1 MNKSDKIKQ
10 KLARML
16 VSAPKLSL
24 ALALILCAFLCAFAP
39 KLAIDASTQ
48 TLLLENDKDL
58 ELWRDITK
66 RYEIPNTLVIA
77 YTPNSDLLSQNSIS
91 TLAALSKDL
100 AQIKGVKSVFSMLDA
115 PLLLSSGLKFSD
127 LLGTIP
133 TLKDS
138 NASKEA
144 IKAEFLS
151 SPFYKNSLVSSDFK
165 TTALLLTLEP
175 NPGYNEF
182 IASITELENTLKNA
196 ENNATAKTLLKE
208 QRAAFKA
215 YRDELRI
222 AEHEQIAQIRQVIA
236 KYNQNSQTRI
246 PHQDEFSNSQN
257 GIPHQDEFSNSQ
269 TRIPYQAP
277 SSQLFL
283 GGINMIADDMIA
295 FVRSDLATYG
305 LATLLL
311 CSLCLFV
318 YYLQLRYVFLAIF
331 ICLVC
336 VGVAS
341 GLFGLLGFEITV
353 ISSNYIALQLIIT
366 LSVVIHLINSYREFF
381 RKKSSFSQKAIVYL
395 ALKERMS
402 PCFFAIFTT
411 IIGFISLVFS
421 DIRPI
426 ISLGVMM
433 SASITLSLI
442 LSFWLFG
449 SIMSLLSKKSVNTA
463 FERYFS
469 LTTLCAKIALNL
481 RARKVVFAISAL
493 GLCVGL
499 WGISKLSV
507 ENSFIGYF
515 KESTDIYKGMELID
529 NKLGG
534 TVPLDIIIS
543 FKKDKKEPRNSS
555 LDDEFADEFA
565 SSDAAQYWFNE
576 RRMSV
581 LKSVNEYLKNKEFI
595 GSVSSLADLLEV
607 GKELNEGRELDALA
621 LALIYSSLSGE
632 RRELILTP
640 FVSIENDELHFSV
653 RTLDSDPRLKRAEFL
668 RTLQNEL
675 NELVGENADVKISG
689 AMKLYTNMLDSLFGS
704 QINSLGFVLLAFFVT
719 FWLIFA
725 SLRLAIIAIC
735 INILPLICVLGAMGL
750 AGLSLDI
757 MSITIGSIS
766 LGIGVDSAIHYIYR
780 YKRELAHFKDSKKAI
795 IASHASIGYALYY
808 TSFAVFIGFGVMI
821 SSNFWPTIYFGALT
835 DLVMFFMLASSLI
848 LLPSLLLSQSA
859 YPANEK
865 NKAKTTNAV

>member
-24 ALALILCAFLCAFAP
+24 ALALILCAFLCAFVP

-66 RYEIPNTLVIA
+66 RYKIPNTLVIA
-77 YTPNSDLLSQNSIS
+77 YTPNSDLLSESSIS

-182 IASITELENTLKNA
+182 IASITALENTLKNS

-222 AEHEQIAQIRQVIA
+222 AEHEQITQIRQVIA
-236 KYNQNSQTRI
+236 KYNQNSQSRI
-246 PHQDEFSNSQN
+246 PHQAS
-257 GIPHQDEFSNSQ
+257 
-269 TRIPYQAP
+269 

-305 LATLLL
+305 LAILLL

-426 ISLGVMM
+426 ISLGLMM

-442 LSFWLFG
+442 FSFWLFG

-515 KESTDIYKGMELID
+515 KENTDIYKGMELID

-632 RRELILTP
+632 GRELILTP

-668 RTLQNEL
+668 RTLQSEL
-675 NELVGENADVKISG
+675 NELVGKDAEVKISG
-689 AMKLYTNMLDSLFGS
+689 AMKLYTNMLDSLFSS
-704 QINSLGFVLLAFFVT
+704 QINSLGFVLLAFFAT

-848 LLPSLLLSQSA
+848 LLPSLLLSQSV
-859 YPANEK
+859 YPANEQ

>member
-24 ALALILCAFLCAFAP
+24 ALALILCAFLCAFVP

-77 YTPNSDLLSQNSIS
+77 YTPNSDLLSESSIS

-175 NPGYNEF
+175 NSRYNEF
-182 IASITELENTLKNA
+182 IASITALENTLKTA

-246 PHQDEFSNSQN
+246 PYQDEFSNSQSR
-257 GIPHQDEFSNSQ
+257 IPHQAS
-269 TRIPYQAP
+269 

-381 RKKSSFSQKAIVYL
+381 RKKSCFSQKAIVYL

-442 LSFWLFG
+442 FSFWLFG

-675 NELVGENADVKISG
+675 NELVGENAQVKISG
-689 AMKLYTNMLDSLFGS
+689 AMKLYTNMLDSLFSS
-704 QINSLGFVLLAFFVT
+704 QINSLGFVLLAFFAT

-859 YPANEK
+859 YPANEQ

>member
-24 ALALILCAFLCAFAP
+24 ALALILCAFLCAFVP

-77 YTPNSDLLSQNSIS
+77 YTPNSDLLSESSIS

-175 NPGYNEF
+175 NSRYNEF
-182 IASITELENTLKNA
+182 IASITALENTLKNA

-208 QRAAFKA
+208 QKAAFKA
-215 YRDELRI
+215 YRDELRV

-236 KYNQNSQTRI
+236 KYNQNSQSRI
-246 PHQDEFSNSQN
+246 PHQAS
-257 GIPHQDEFSNSQ
+257 
-269 TRIPYQAP
+269 

-442 LSFWLFG
+442 FSFWLFG

-515 KESTDIYKGMELID
+515 KENTDIYKGMELID

-675 NELVGENADVKISG
+675 NELVGENAQVKISG
-689 AMKLYTNMLDSLFGS
+689 AMKLYTNMLDSLFSS
-704 QINSLGFVLLAFFVT
+704 QINSLGFVLLAFFAT

>member
-24 ALALILCAFLCAFAP
+24 ALALILCAFLCAFVP

-66 RYEIPNTLVIA
+66 RYKIPNTLVIA
-77 YTPNSDLLSQNSIS
+77 YTPNSDLLSESSIS

-175 NPGYNEF
+175 NSRYNEF
-182 IASITELENTLKNA
+182 IASITALENTLKNA
-196 ENNATAKTLLKE
+196 QNNATAKTLLKE

-215 YRDELRI
+215 YRDELRV
-222 AEHEQIAQIRQVIA
+222 AEHEQITQIRQVIA
-236 KYNQNSQTRI
+236 KYNQNSQSRI
-246 PHQDEFSNSQN
+246 PHQAS
-257 GIPHQDEFSNSQ
+257 
-269 TRIPYQAP
+269 

-426 ISLGVMM
+426 ISLGLMM

-442 LSFWLFG
+442 FSFWLFG

-515 KESTDIYKGMELID
+515 KENTDIYKGMELID

-675 NELVGENADVKISG
+675 NELVGENAQVKISG
-689 AMKLYTNMLDSLFGS
+689 AMKLYTNMLDSLFSS
-704 QINSLGFVLLAFFVT
+704 QINSLGFVLLAFFAT

>member
-24 ALALILCAFLCAFAP
+24 ALALILCAFLCAFVP

-77 YTPNSDLLSQNSIS
+77 YTPNSDLLSESSIS

-165 TTALLLTLEP
+165 TTALLLTLDP
-175 NPGYNEF
+175 NPGYYEF
-182 IASITELENTLKNA
+182 IASITALENTLKTA

-208 QRAAFKA
+208 QKAAFKA
-215 YRDELRI
+215 YRDELRV

-236 KYNQNSQTRI
+236 KYNQNSQSRI
-246 PHQDEFSNSQN
+246 PHQAS
-257 GIPHQDEFSNSQ
+257 
-269 TRIPYQAP
+269 

-442 LSFWLFG
+442 FSFWLFG

-515 KESTDIYKGMELID
+515 KENTDIYKGMELID

-675 NELVGENADVKISG
+675 NELVGKDAQVKISG

-704 QINSLGFVLLAFFVT
+704 QINSLGFVLLAFFAT

-859 YPANEK
+859 YPANEQ

>member
-10 KLARML
+10 KLARIL

-66 RYEIPNTLVIA
+66 RYKIPNTLVIA
-77 YTPNSDLLSQNSIS
+77 YTPNSDLLSESSIS

-144 IKAEFLS
+144 IKAEFLN

-175 NPGYNEF
+175 NSRYNEF
-182 IASITELENTLKNA
+182 IASITALENTLKNT

-215 YRDELRI
+215 YRDELRV
-222 AEHEQIAQIRQVIA
+222 AEHEQITQIRQVIA

-246 PHQDEFSNSQN
+246 PYQDEFSNSQN
-257 GIPHQDEFSNSQ
+257 GIPYQDKAS
-269 TRIPYQAP
+269 

-515 KESTDIYKGMELID
+515 KENTDIYKGMELID

-675 NELVGENADVKISG
+675 NELVGKDAQVKISG
-689 AMKLYTNMLDSLFGS
+689 AMKLYTNMLSSLFSS
-704 QINSLGFVLLAFFVT
+704 QINSLGFVLLAFFTT

-848 LLPSLLLSQSA
+848 LLPSLLLSQST
-859 YPANEK
+859 YPANEQ

>member
-24 ALALILCAFLCAFAP
+24 ALALILCAFLCAFVP

-66 RYEIPNTLVIA
+66 RYKIPNTLVIA
-77 YTPNSDLLSQNSIS
+77 YTPNSDLLSESSIS

-182 IASITELENTLKNA
+182 IASITALENTLKNA
-196 ENNATAKTLLKE
+196 QNNATAKTLLKE

-236 KYNQNSQTRI
+236 KYNQNSQSRI
-246 PHQDEFSNSQN
+246 PHQAS
-257 GIPHQDEFSNSQ
+257 
-269 TRIPYQAP
+269 

-515 KESTDIYKGMELID
+515 KENTDIYKGMELID

-632 RRELILTP
+632 GRELILTP

-675 NELVGENADVKISG
+675 NELVGENAQVKISG

-704 QINSLGFVLLAFFVT
+704 QINSLGFVLLAFFAT

-859 YPANEK
+859 YPANEQ

>member
-66 RYEIPNTLVIA
+66 RYKIPNRLVIA
-77 YTPNSDLLSQNSIS
+77 YTPNSDLLSESSIS

-144 IKAEFLS
+144 IKAEFLN

-175 NPGYNEF
+175 NSRYNEF
-182 IASITELENTLKNA
+182 IASITALENTLKNA

-208 QRAAFKA
+208 QRAVFKA

-246 PHQDEFSNSQN
+246 PYQDEFSNSQSR
-257 GIPHQDEFSNSQ
+257 IPHQAS
-269 TRIPYQAP
+269 

-366 LSVVIHLINSYREFF
+366 LSVVIHLINSYREFL
-381 RKKSSFSQKAIVYL
+381 RKKGSFSQKAIVYL

-442 LSFWLFG
+442 FSFWLFG

-481 RARKVVFAISAL
+481 RVRKVVFAISAL

-515 KESTDIYKGMELID
+515 KENTDIYKGMELID

-675 NELVGENADVKISG
+675 NELVGKDADVKISG

-704 QINSLGFVLLAFFVT
+704 QINSLGFVLLAFFAT

-859 YPANEK
+859 YPANEQ

>member
-66 RYEIPNTLVIA
+66 RYKIPNTLVIA
-77 YTPNSDLLSQNSIS
+77 YTPNSDLLSQSSIS

-144 IKAEFLS
+144 IKAEFLN

-175 NPGYNEF
+175 NSRYNEF
-182 IASITELENTLKNA
+182 IASITALENTLKTA

-222 AEHEQIAQIRQVIA
+222 AEHDQITQIRQVIA

-246 PHQDEFSNSQN
+246 PYQDEFL
-257 GIPHQDEFSNSQ
+257 NSQ
-269 TRIPYQAP
+269 TRIPYQAS

-442 LSFWLFG
+442 FSFWLFG

-499 WGISKLSV
+499 WGMSKLSV

-515 KESTDIYKGMELID
+515 KENTDIYKGMELID

-675 NELVGENADVKISG
+675 NELVGENAQVKISG
-689 AMKLYTNMLDSLFGS
+689 AMKLYTNMLDSLFSS

-859 YPANEK
+859 YPANEQ

>member
-66 RYEIPNTLVIA
+66 RYKIPNTLVIA
-77 YTPNSDLLSQNSIS
+77 YTPNSDLLSESSIS

-175 NPGYNEF
+175 NSGYYEF
-182 IASITELENTLKNA
+182 IASITALENTLKNA
-196 ENNATAKTLLKE
+196 QNNATAKTLLKE

-222 AEHEQIAQIRQVIA
+222 AEHEQITQIRQVIA
-236 KYNQNSQTRI
+236 KYNQNSQSRI
-246 PHQDEFSNSQN
+246 PHQAS
-257 GIPHQDEFSNSQ
+257 
-269 TRIPYQAP
+269 

-442 LSFWLFG
+442 FSFWLFG

-515 KESTDIYKGMELID
+515 KENTDIYKGMELID

-632 RRELILTP
+632 GRELILTP

-675 NELVGENADVKISG
+675 NELVGKDAEVKISG
-689 AMKLYTNMLDSLFGS
+689 AMKLYTNMLDSLFSS
-704 QINSLGFVLLAFFVT
+704 QINSLGFVLLAFFAT

>member
-24 ALALILCAFLCAFAP
+24 ALALILCAFLCAFVP

-66 RYEIPNTLVIA
+66 RYKIPNTLVIA
-77 YTPNSDLLSQNSIS
+77 YTPNSDLLSESSIS

-182 IASITELENTLKNA
+182 ITSITALENTLKNS

-222 AEHEQIAQIRQVIA
+222 AEHEQITQIRQVIA
-236 KYNQNSQTRI
+236 KYNQNSQSRI
-246 PHQDEFSNSQN
+246 PHQAS
-257 GIPHQDEFSNSQ
+257 
-269 TRIPYQAP
+269 

-442 LSFWLFG
+442 FSFWLFG

-515 KESTDIYKGMELID
+515 KENTDIYKGMELID

-675 NELVGENADVKISG
+675 NELVGENAQVKISG
-689 AMKLYTNMLDSLFGS
+689 AMKLYTNMLGSLFSS
-704 QINSLGFVLLAFFVT
+704 QINSLGFVLLAFFAT

>member
-66 RYEIPNTLVIA
+66 RYKIPNTLVIA
-77 YTPNSDLLSQNSIS
+77 YTPNSDLLSESSIS

-182 IASITELENTLKNA
+182 IASITALENKLKNA

-215 YRDELRI
+215 YRDELRV
-222 AEHEQIAQIRQVIA
+222 AEHEQITQIRQVIA
-236 KYNQNSQTRI
+236 KYNQNSQSRI
-246 PHQDEFSNSQN
+246 PHQDEFSSSQ
-257 GIPHQDEFSNSQ
+257 S
-269 TRIPYQAP
+269 RIPYQDEFP

-442 LSFWLFG
+442 FSFWLFG

-515 KESTDIYKGMELID
+515 KENTDIYKGMELID

-675 NELVGENADVKISG
+675 NELVGENAQVKISG
-689 AMKLYTNMLDSLFGS
+689 AMKLYTNMLDSLFSS
-704 QINSLGFVLLAFFVT
+704 QINSLGFVLLAFFAT

-859 YPANEK
+859 YPANEQ
-865 NKAKTTNAV
+865 NKAKTINAV

>member
-24 ALALILCAFLCAFAP
+24 ALALILCAFLCAFVP
-39 KLAIDASTQ
+39 KLAIDASSQ

-66 RYEIPNTLVIA
+66 RYKIPNTLVIA
-77 YTPNSDLLSQNSIS
+77 YTPNSDLLSESSIS

-182 IASITELENTLKNA
+182 IASITALENTLKNA
-196 ENNATAKTLLKE
+196 QNNATAKTLLKE

-222 AEHEQIAQIRQVIA
+222 AEHEQITQIRQVIA
-236 KYNQNSQTRI
+236 KYNQNSQSRI
-246 PHQDEFSNSQN
+246 PHQAS
-257 GIPHQDEFSNSQ
+257 
-269 TRIPYQAP
+269 

-426 ISLGVMM
+426 ISLGLMM

-442 LSFWLFG
+442 FSFWLFG

-515 KESTDIYKGMELID
+515 KENTDIYKGMELID

-668 RTLQNEL
+668 RTLQSEL
-675 NELVGENADVKISG
+675 NELVGENAQVKISG
-689 AMKLYTNMLDSLFGS
+689 AMKLYTNMLGSLFGS
-704 QINSLGFVLLAFFVT
+704 QINSLGFVLLAFFAT

-859 YPANEK
+859 YPANEQ

>member
-10 KLARML
+10 KLAKML

-24 ALALILCAFLCAFAP
+24 ALALILCAFLSAFVP

-66 RYEIPNTLVIA
+66 RYKIPNTLVIA
-77 YTPNSDLLSQNSIS
+77 YTPNSDLLSQSSIS

-175 NPGYNEF
+175 NSKYNEF
-182 IASITELENTLKNA
+182 IASITELENTLKNDQ
-196 ENNATAKTLLKE
+196 NNATAKTLLKE

-222 AEHEQIAQIRQVIA
+222 AEHEQITQIRQVIA
-236 KYNQNSQTRI
+236 KYNQNSQSRI
-246 PHQDEFSNSQN
+246 PDQNSN
-257 GIPHQDEFSNSQ
+257 
-269 TRIPYQAP
+269 
-277 SSQLFL
+277 SQLFL

-295 FVRSDLATYG
+295 FVRSDLVTYG

-381 RKKSSFSQKAIVYL
+381 RKKSSFSQKSIVYL

-411 IIGFISLVFS
+411 IIGFVSLVFS

-426 ISLGVMM
+426 ISLGLMM
-433 SASITLSLI
+433 SASIALSLI
-442 LSFWLFG
+442 FSFWLFG

-469 LTTLCAKIALNL
+469 LTTLCAKMALNL
-481 RARKVVFAISAL
+481 RVRKVVFALSAL

-515 KESTDIYKGMELID
+515 KKNTDIYKGMELID

-581 LKSVNEYLKNKEFI
+581 LKRVNEYLKNKEFI

-621 LALIYSSLSGE
+621 LALIYSSLNGE

-668 RTLQNEL
+668 RALESEL
-675 NELVGENADVKISG
+675 NELVGENAQVKISG
-689 AMKLYTNMLDSLFGS
+689 AMKLYTNMLDSLFSS
-704 QINSLGFVLLAFFVT
+704 QINSLGFVLLAFFAT

-808 TSFAVFIGFGVMI
+808 TSFAVFIGFGVII

-859 YPANEK
+859 ALTNEQ

>member
-24 ALALILCAFLCAFAP
+24 ALALILCAFLSAFVP
-39 KLAIDASTQ
+39 KLAIDASTK

-66 RYEIPNTLVIA
+66 RYKIPNTLVIA
-77 YTPNSDLLSQNSIS
+77 YTPNSDLLSESSIS

-165 TTALLLTLEP
+165 TTALLLTLES

-182 IASITELENTLKNA
+182 IASITALENTLKNA

-215 YRDELRI
+215 YRDELRV
-222 AEHEQIAQIRQVIA
+222 AEHEQITQIRQVIA
-236 KYNQNSQTRI
+236 KYNQNSQSRI
-246 PHQDEFSNSQN
+246 PHQAS
-257 GIPHQDEFSNSQ
+257 
-269 TRIPYQAP
+269 

-426 ISLGVMM
+426 ISLGLMM

-442 LSFWLFG
+442 FSFWLFG

-515 KESTDIYKGMELID
+515 KENTDIYKGMELID

-632 RRELILTP
+632 GRELILTP

-675 NELVGENADVKISG
+675 NELVGENAQVKISG

-704 QINSLGFVLLAFFVT
+704 QINSLGFVLLAFFAT

-859 YPANEK
+859 YPANEQ

>member
-24 ALALILCAFLCAFAP
+24 ALALILCAFLCAFVP

-77 YTPNSDLLSQNSIS
+77 YTPNSDLLSESSIS

-144 IKAEFLS
+144 IKAEFLN

-175 NPGYNEF
+175 NSGYYEF
-182 IASITELENTLKNA
+182 IASITALENTLKTT

-215 YRDELRI
+215 YRDELRV
-222 AEHEQIAQIRQVIA
+222 AEHEQITQIRQVIA
-236 KYNQNSQTRI
+236 KYNQ
-246 PHQDEFSNSQN
+246 NSQN

-269 TRIPYQAP
+269 TRIPYQDEFP

-442 LSFWLFG
+442 FSFWLFG

-515 KESTDIYKGMELID
+515 KENTDIYKGMELID

-543 FKKDKKEPRNSS
+543 FKKDKKAPRNSS

-565 SSDAAQYWFNE
+565 SSDAAKYWFNE

-668 RTLQNEL
+668 RTLQSEL
-675 NELVGENADVKISG
+675 NELVGENAQVKISG

-704 QINSLGFVLLAFFVT
+704 QINSLGFVLLAFFAT

-865 NKAKTTNAV
+865 NKAKTINAV

>member
-24 ALALILCAFLCAFAP
+24 ALALILCAFLCAFVP

-58 ELWRDITK
+58 ELWRDITQ
-66 RYEIPNTLVIA
+66 RYKIPNTLVIA
-77 YTPNSDLLSQNSIS
+77 YTPNSDLLSESSIS

-182 IASITELENTLKNA
+182 ITSITALENTLKNS

-222 AEHEQIAQIRQVIA
+222 AEHEQITQIRQVIA
-236 KYNQNSQTRI
+236 KYNQNSQSRI
-246 PHQDEFSNSQN
+246 PHQAS
-257 GIPHQDEFSNSQ
+257 
-269 TRIPYQAP
+269 

-426 ISLGVMM
+426 ISLGLMM

-442 LSFWLFG
+442 FSFWLFG
-449 SIMSLLSKKSVNTA
+449 SIMSLLSKKSINTA

-507 ENSFIGYF
+507 ENRFIGYF
-515 KESTDIYKGMELID
+515 KENTDIYKGMELID

-632 RRELILTP
+632 GRELILTP

-675 NELVGENADVKISG
+675 NELVGKDAEVKISG
-689 AMKLYTNMLDSLFGS
+689 AMKLYTNMLDSLFSS
-704 QINSLGFVLLAFFVT
+704 QINSLGFVLLAFFAT

>member
-24 ALALILCAFLCAFAP
+24 ALALILCAFLCAFVP

-66 RYEIPNTLVIA
+66 RYKIPNTLVIA
-77 YTPNSDLLSQNSIS
+77 YTPNSDLLSESSIS

-182 IASITELENTLKNA
+182 IASITALENTLKNA

-236 KYNQNSQTRI
+236 KYNQNSQSRI
-246 PHQDEFSNSQN
+246 PHQAS
-257 GIPHQDEFSNSQ
+257 
-269 TRIPYQAP
+269 

-426 ISLGVMM
+426 ISLGLMM

-442 LSFWLFG
+442 FSFWLFG

-515 KESTDIYKGMELID
+515 KENTDIYKGMELID

-675 NELVGENADVKISG
+675 NELVGKDAQVKISG
-689 AMKLYTNMLDSLFGS
+689 AMKLYANMLDSLFSS
-704 QINSLGFVLLAFFVT
+704 QINSLGFVLLAFFAT

>member
-24 ALALILCAFLCAFAP
+24 ALALILCAFLCAFVP

-66 RYEIPNTLVIA
+66 RYKIPNTLVIA
-77 YTPNSDLLSQNSIS
+77 YTPNSDLLSENCIN

-115 PLLLSSGLKFSD
+115 PLLLSSELKFSD

-182 IASITELENTLKNA
+182 IASITALENTLKNA

-246 PHQDEFSNSQN
+246 PHQDEFSNSQTR
-257 GIPHQDEFSNSQ
+257 IPHQDEFPSSQ
-269 TRIPYQAP
+269 SRIPHQAP

-442 LSFWLFG
+442 FSFWLFG

-481 RARKVVFAISAL
+481 RARKVVFAISVL

-515 KESTDIYKGMELID
+515 KENTDIYKGMELID

-675 NELVGENADVKISG
+675 NELVGENAQVKISG
-689 AMKLYTNMLDSLFGS
+689 PMKLYTNMLGSLFGS

-780 YKRELAHFKDSKKAI
+780 YKREIAHFKDSKKAI

-808 TSFAVFIGFGVMI
+808 TSFAIFIGFGVMI
-821 SSNFWPTIYFGALT
+821 SSNFWRTIYFGALT

-859 YPANEK
+859 YPANEQ

>member
-77 YTPNSDLLSQNSIS
+77 YTPNSDLLSQSSIS

-175 NPGYNEF
+175 NSRYNEF
-182 IASITELENTLKNA
+182 IASITALENTLKNA

-208 QRAAFKA
+208 QKAAFKA

-246 PHQDEFSNSQN
+246 P
-257 GIPHQDEFSNSQ
+257 
-269 TRIPYQAP
+269 YQAS

-515 KESTDIYKGMELID
+515 KENTDIYKGMELID

-859 YPANEK
+859 YPANEQ
-865 NKAKTTNAV
+865 NKAKTINAV

>member
-24 ALALILCAFLCAFAP
+24 ALALILCAFLCAFVP

-66 RYEIPNTLVIA
+66 RYKIPNTLVIA
-77 YTPNSDLLSQNSIS
+77 YTPNSDLLSQSSIS

-182 IASITELENTLKNA
+182 IASITALENTLKNA

-215 YRDELRI
+215 YRDELRA

-257 GIPHQDEFSNSQ
+257 GIPYQYEF
-269 TRIPYQAP
+269 P

-442 LSFWLFG
+442 FSFWLFG

-469 LTTLCAKIALNL
+469 LTSLCAKIALNL

-515 KESTDIYKGMELID
+515 KENTDIYKGMELID

-632 RRELILTP
+632 GRELILTP

-675 NELVGENADVKISG
+675 NELVGKDAEVKISG
-689 AMKLYTNMLDSLFGS
+689 AMKLYTNMLDSLFSS
-704 QINSLGFVLLAFFVT
+704 QINSLGFVLLAFFAT

-859 YPANEK
+859 YPANEQ

>member
-24 ALALILCAFLCAFAP
+24 ALALILCAFLSAFVP

-66 RYEIPNTLVIA
+66 RYKIPNTLVIA
-77 YTPNSDLLSQNSIS
+77 YTPNSDLLSESSIS

-182 IASITELENTLKNA
+182 ITSITALENTLKNA

-215 YRDELRI
+215 YRDELRV
-222 AEHEQIAQIRQVIA
+222 AEHEQITQIRQVIA
-236 KYNQNSQTRI
+236 KYNQNSQSRI
-246 PHQDEFSNSQN
+246 PHQAS
-257 GIPHQDEFSNSQ
+257 
-269 TRIPYQAP
+269 

-305 LATLLL
+305 LAILLL

-341 GLFGLLGFEITV
+341 GLFGLLGFAITV

-395 ALKERMS
+395 ALKECMS

-442 LSFWLFG
+442 FSFWLFG

-515 KESTDIYKGMELID
+515 KENTDIYKGMELID

-632 RRELILTP
+632 GRELILTP

-675 NELVGENADVKISG
+675 NELVGENAQVKISG
-689 AMKLYTNMLDSLFGS
+689 AMKLYTNMLSSLFSS
-704 QINSLGFVLLAFFVT
+704 QINSLGFVLLAFFAT

>member
-24 ALALILCAFLCAFAP
+24 ALALILCAFLSAFVP

-66 RYEIPNTLVIA
+66 RYKIPNTLVIA
-77 YTPNSDLLSQNSIS
+77 YTPNSDLLSESSIS
-91 TLAALSKDL
+91 TLVALSKDL

-182 IASITELENTLKNA
+182 IASITALENTLKNA
-196 ENNATAKTLLKE
+196 QNNATAKTLLKE

-222 AEHEQIAQIRQVIA
+222 AEHEQITQIRQVIA
-236 KYNQNSQTRI
+236 KYNQNSQSRI

-257 GIPHQDEFSNSQ
+257 GIPYQDKAS
-269 TRIPYQAP
+269 

-295 FVRSDLATYG
+295 FVRSDLVTYG

-442 LSFWLFG
+442 FSFWLFG

-515 KESTDIYKGMELID
+515 KENTDIYKGMELID

-675 NELVGENADVKISG
+675 NELVGKDAEVKISG
-689 AMKLYTNMLDSLFGS
+689 AMKLYTNMLDSLFSS

>member
-24 ALALILCAFLCAFAP
+24 ALALILCAFLCAFVP

-66 RYEIPNTLVIA
+66 RYKIPNTLVIA
-77 YTPNSDLLSQNSIS
+77 YTPNSDLLSESSIS

-175 NPGYNEF
+175 NPRYNEF
-182 IASITELENTLKNA
+182 IASITALENTLKTA

-236 KYNQNSQTRI
+236 KYNQNSQSRI
-246 PHQDEFSNSQN
+246 PHQAS
-257 GIPHQDEFSNSQ
+257 
-269 TRIPYQAP
+269 

-426 ISLGVMM
+426 ISLGLMM

-442 LSFWLFG
+442 FSFWLFG

-515 KESTDIYKGMELID
+515 KENTDIYKGMELID

-632 RRELILTP
+632 GRELILTP

-675 NELVGENADVKISG
+675 NELVGKDAEVKISG
-689 AMKLYTNMLDSLFGS
+689 AMKLYTNMLDSLFSS
-704 QINSLGFVLLAFFVT
+704 QINSLGFVLLAFFAT

>member
-24 ALALILCAFLCAFAP
+24 ALALILCAFLCAFVP

-77 YTPNSDLLSQNSIS
+77 YTPNSDLLSQSSIS

-144 IKAEFLS
+144 IKAEFLN

-175 NPGYNEF
+175 NSRYNEF
-182 IASITELENTLKNA
+182 IASITALENTLKTA

-246 PHQDEFSNSQN
+246 PHQDEFPNSQN
-257 GIPHQDEFSNSQ
+257 GIPYQDEF
-269 TRIPYQAP
+269 P

-336 VGVAS
+336 VGTAS

-442 LSFWLFG
+442 FSFWLFG

-632 RRELILTP
+632 GRELILTP

-668 RTLQNEL
+668 RTLQIEL
-675 NELVGENADVKISG
+675 NELVKGDAQVKISG
-689 AMKLYTNMLDSLFGS
+689 AMKLYTNMLGSLFSS
-704 QINSLGFVLLAFFVT
+704 QINSLGFVLLAFFAT

-865 NKAKTTNAV
+865 NKAKTINAV

>member
-16 VSAPKLSL
+16 VSAPKSSL
-24 ALALILCAFLCAFAP
+24 ALALILCAFLCAFVP

-58 ELWRDITK
+58 ELWRDITQ
-66 RYEIPNTLVIA
+66 RYKIPNTLVIA
-77 YTPNSDLLSQNSIS
+77 YTPNSDLLSESSIS
-91 TLAALSKDL
+91 TLVALSKDL

-182 IASITELENTLKNA
+182 IASITALENTLKNA
-196 ENNATAKTLLKE
+196 QNNATAKTLLKE

-222 AEHEQIAQIRQVIA
+222 AEHEQITQIRQVIA
-236 KYNQNSQTRI
+236 KYNQNSQSRI
-246 PHQDEFSNSQN
+246 PHQAS
-257 GIPHQDEFSNSQ
+257 
-269 TRIPYQAP
+269 

-295 FVRSDLATYG
+295 FVRSDLVTYG

-336 VGVAS
+336 VGAAS

-426 ISLGVMM
+426 ISLGLMM

-442 LSFWLFG
+442 FSFWLFG

-515 KESTDIYKGMELID
+515 KENTDIYKGMELID

-675 NELVGENADVKISG
+675 NELVGKDAEVKISG
-689 AMKLYTNMLDSLFGS
+689 AMKLYTNMLDSLFSS
-704 QINSLGFVLLAFFVT
+704 QINSLGFVLLAFFAT

-859 YPANEK
+859 ALTNEK

>member
-77 YTPNSDLLSQNSIS
+77 YTPNSDLLSESSIS

-115 PLLLSSGLKFSD
+115 PLLLSSELKFSD

-144 IKAEFLS
+144 IKAEFLN

-175 NPGYNEF
+175 NSRYDEF
-182 IASITELENTLKNA
+182 IASITALENTLKNA
-196 ENNATAKTLLKE
+196 ENNATAKTMLKE

-215 YRDELRI
+215 YRDELRV
-222 AEHEQIAQIRQVIA
+222 AEHEQITQIRQVIA

-246 PHQDEFSNSQN
+246 P
-257 GIPHQDEFSNSQ
+257 
-269 TRIPYQAP
+269 YQAS

-381 RKKSSFSQKAIVYL
+381 RKKSSFSQKVIVYL

-515 KESTDIYKGMELID
+515 KENTDIYKGMELID

-543 FKKDKKEPRNSS
+543 FKKDEKEPRNSS

-668 RTLQNEL
+668 RTLQSEL
-675 NELVGENADVKISG
+675 NELVGENAQVKISG
-689 AMKLYTNMLDSLFGS
+689 AMKLYTNMLGSLFSS

-865 NKAKTTNAV
+865 NKAKTINAV

>member
-24 ALALILCAFLCAFAP
+24 ALALILCAFLSAFVP

-66 RYEIPNTLVIA
+66 RYKIPNTLVIA
-77 YTPNSDLLSQNSIS
+77 YTPNSDLLSESSIS

-182 IASITELENTLKNA
+182 IASITALENTLKNA
-196 ENNATAKTLLKE
+196 QNNATAKTLLKE

-222 AEHEQIAQIRQVIA
+222 AEHEQITQIRQVIA
-236 KYNQNSQTRI
+236 KYNQNSQSRI
-246 PHQDEFSNSQN
+246 PHQAS
-257 GIPHQDEFSNSQ
+257 
-269 TRIPYQAP
+269 

-295 FVRSDLATYG
+295 FVRSDLVTYG

-442 LSFWLFG
+442 FSFWLFG

-515 KESTDIYKGMELID
+515 KKNTDIYKGMELID

-632 RRELILTP
+632 GRELILTP

-675 NELVGENADVKISG
+675 NELVGENAQVKISG

-704 QINSLGFVLLAFFVT
+704 QINSLGFVLLAFFAT

-859 YPANEK
+859 YPANEQ

>member
-10 KLARML
+10 KLARIL

-24 ALALILCAFLCAFAP
+24 ALALILCAFLCAFVP

-66 RYEIPNTLVIA
+66 RYKIPNTLVIA
-77 YTPNSDLLSQNSIS
+77 YTPNSDLLSKSSIS

-182 IASITELENTLKNA
+182 ISSITALENTLKTA
-196 ENNATAKTLLKE
+196 ENNATVKTLLKE

-215 YRDELRI
+215 YRDELRV
-222 AEHEQIAQIRQVIA
+222 AEHEQITQIRQVIA
-236 KYNQNSQTRI
+236 KYNQNSQSRI

-257 GIPHQDEFSNSQ
+257 GIPYQDEF
-269 TRIPYQAP
+269 P

-295 FVRSDLATYG
+295 FVKSDLATYG

-336 VGVAS
+336 VGAAS

-366 LSVVIHLINSYREFF
+366 LSVVIHLINSYREFL

-442 LSFWLFG
+442 FSFWLFG

-515 KESTDIYKGMELID
+515 KENTDIYKGMELID

-668 RTLQNEL
+668 STLQNEL
-675 NELVGENADVKISG
+675 NELVGENAQVKISG
-689 AMKLYTNMLDSLFGS
+689 AMKLYTNMLDSLFSS
-704 QINSLGFVLLAFFVT
+704 QINSLGFVLLAFFAT

-859 YPANEK
+859 ALANEQ
-865 NKAKTTNAV
+865 NKAKTINAV

>member
-24 ALALILCAFLCAFAP
+24 ALALILCAFLCAFVP

-66 RYEIPNTLVIA
+66 RYKIPNTLVIA
-77 YTPNSDLLSQNSIS
+77 YTPNSDLLSESSIS

-182 IASITELENTLKNA
+182 ITSITALENTLKNA
-196 ENNATAKTLLKE
+196 QNNATAKTLLKE

-215 YRDELRI
+215 YRDELRV

-236 KYNQNSQTRI
+236 KYNQNSQSRI
-246 PHQDEFSNSQN
+246 PHQAS
-257 GIPHQDEFSNSQ
+257 
-269 TRIPYQAP
+269 

-442 LSFWLFG
+442 FSFWLFG

-515 KESTDIYKGMELID
+515 KENTDIYKGMELID

-632 RRELILTP
+632 GRELILTP

-675 NELVGENADVKISG
+675 NELVGENAQVKISG

-704 QINSLGFVLLAFFVT
+704 QINSLGFVLLAFFAT

>member
-24 ALALILCAFLCAFAP
+24 ALALILCAFLCAFVP

-66 RYEIPNTLVIA
+66 RYKIPNTLVIA
-77 YTPNSDLLSQNSIS
+77 YTPNSDLLSESSIS

-182 IASITELENTLKNA
+182 ITSITALENTLKNS

-222 AEHEQIAQIRQVIA
+222 AEHEQITQIRQVIA
-236 KYNQNSQTRI
+236 KYNQNSQSRI
-246 PHQDEFSNSQN
+246 PHQAS
-257 GIPHQDEFSNSQ
+257 
-269 TRIPYQAP
+269 

-426 ISLGVMM
+426 ISLGLMM

-442 LSFWLFG
+442 FSFWLFG

-515 KESTDIYKGMELID
+515 KENTDIYKGMELID

-675 NELVGENADVKISG
+675 NELVGENAQVKISG
-689 AMKLYTNMLDSLFGS
+689 AMKLYTNMLDSLFSS
-704 QINSLGFVLLAFFVT
+704 QINSLGFVLLAFFAT

>member
-24 ALALILCAFLCAFAP
+24 ALALILCAFLCAFVP

-77 YTPNSDLLSQNSIS
+77 YTPNSDLLSQSSIS

-115 PLLLSSGLKFSD
+115 PLLLSSELKFSD

-175 NPGYNEF
+175 NSRYNEF
-182 IASITELENTLKNA
+182 IASITALENTLKTA

-236 KYNQNSQTRI
+236 KYNQNSQSRI

-257 GIPHQDEFSNSQ
+257 GIPYQDEF
-269 TRIPYQAP
+269 P

-336 VGVAS
+336 VGTAS

-469 LTTLCAKIALNL
+469 LTSLCAKIALNL

-515 KESTDIYKGMELID
+515 KENTDIYKGMELID

-675 NELVGENADVKISG
+675 NELVGENAQVKISG
-689 AMKLYTNMLDSLFGS
+689 AMKLYTNMLDSLFSS

-848 LLPSLLLSQSA
+848 LLPSLLLSQST
-859 YPANEK
+859 YPANEQ

>member
-77 YTPNSDLLSQNSIS
+77 YTPNSDLLSQSSIS

-144 IKAEFLS
+144 IKAEFLN

-175 NPGYNEF
+175 NSRYNEF
-182 IASITELENTLKNA
+182 IASITALENTLKTA

-246 PHQDEFSNSQN
+246 P
-257 GIPHQDEFSNSQ
+257 
-269 TRIPYQAP
+269 YQAS

-336 VGVAS
+336 VGAAS

-442 LSFWLFG
+442 FSFWLFG

-515 KESTDIYKGMELID
+515 KENTDIYKGMELID

-675 NELVGENADVKISG
+675 NELVGENAQVKISG
-689 AMKLYTNMLDSLFGS
+689 AMKLYTNMLDSLFSS

-859 YPANEK
+859 YPANEQ

>member
-66 RYEIPNTLVIA
+66 RYKIPNTLVIA
-77 YTPNSDLLSQNSIS
+77 YTPNSDLLSESSIS

-127 LLGTIP
+127 LLGIIP

-215 YRDELRI
+215 YRDELRV
-222 AEHEQIAQIRQVIA
+222 AEHEQITQIRQVIA
-236 KYNQNSQTRI
+236 KYNQNSQTR
-246 PHQDEFSNSQN
+246 
-257 GIPHQDEFSNSQ
+257 IPHQDEFSNSQ

-442 LSFWLFG
+442 FSFWLFG

-515 KESTDIYKGMELID
+515 KENTDIYKGMELID

-632 RRELILTP
+632 GRELILTP

-668 RTLQNEL
+668 RTLQSEL
-675 NELVGENADVKISG
+675 NELVGKDAEVKISG
-689 AMKLYTNMLDSLFGS
+689 AMKLYTNMLSSLFSS
-704 QINSLGFVLLAFFVT
+704 QINSLGFVLLAFFAT

-865 NKAKTTNAV
+865 NKAKTINAV

>member
-24 ALALILCAFLCAFAP
+24 ALALILCAFLCAFVP

-66 RYEIPNTLVIA
+66 RYKIPNTLVIA
-77 YTPNSDLLSQNSIS
+77 YTPNSDLLSESSIS

-182 IASITELENTLKNA
+182 IASITALENTLKNS

-222 AEHEQIAQIRQVIA
+222 AEHEQITQIRQVIA
-236 KYNQNSQTRI
+236 KYNQNSQSRI
-246 PHQDEFSNSQN
+246 PHQAS
-257 GIPHQDEFSNSQ
+257 
-269 TRIPYQAP
+269 

-295 FVRSDLATYG
+295 FVRSDLAIYG

-426 ISLGVMM
+426 ISLGLMM

-442 LSFWLFG
+442 FSFWLFG
-449 SIMSLLSKKSVNTA
+449 SIMSLLSKKSVNTV

-515 KESTDIYKGMELID
+515 KENTDIYKGMELID

-565 SSDAAQYWFNE
+565 SSDAAQYWLNE
-576 RRMSV
+576 RRVSV

-632 RRELILTP
+632 GRELILTP

-689 AMKLYTNMLDSLFGS
+689 AMKLYTNMLDSLFSS
-704 QINSLGFVLLAFFVT
+704 QINSLGFVLLAFFAT

-859 YPANEK
+859 YPANEQ

>member
-77 YTPNSDLLSQNSIS
+77 YTPNSDLLSESSIS

-144 IKAEFLS
+144 IKAEFLN

-175 NPGYNEF
+175 NSRYDEF
-182 IASITELENTLKNA
+182 IASITALENTLKIA

-246 PHQDEFSNSQN
+246 PYQDEFSNSQN
-257 GIPHQDEFSNSQ
+257 GIPHQAS
-269 TRIPYQAP
+269 

-442 LSFWLFG
+442 FSFWLFG
-449 SIMSLLSKKSVNTA
+449 SIMSLLGKKSVNTA

-469 LTTLCAKIALNL
+469 LTSLCAKIALNL

-515 KESTDIYKGMELID
+515 KENTDIYKGMELID

-565 SSDAAQYWFNE
+565 SSDAAKYWFNE

-668 RTLQNEL
+668 RTLQSEL
-675 NELVGENADVKISG
+675 NELVGENAQVKISG
-689 AMKLYTNMLDSLFGS
+689 AMKLYTNMLSSLFSS
-704 QINSLGFVLLAFFVT
+704 QINSLGFVLLAFFAT

-859 YPANEK
+859 YPANEQ

>member
-24 ALALILCAFLCAFAP
+24 ALALILCAFLCAFVP

-66 RYEIPNTLVIA
+66 RYKIPNTLVIA
-77 YTPNSDLLSQNSIS
+77 YTPNSDLLSESSIS

-175 NPGYNEF
+175 NSRYNEF
-182 IASITELENTLKNA
+182 IASITALENTLKNA

-215 YRDELRI
+215 YRDELRV

-236 KYNQNSQTRI
+236 KYNQNSQSRI
-246 PHQDEFSNSQN
+246 PHQAS
-257 GIPHQDEFSNSQ
+257 
-269 TRIPYQAP
+269 

-442 LSFWLFG
+442 FSFWLFG

-515 KESTDIYKGMELID
+515 KENTDIYKGMELID

-632 RRELILTP
+632 GRELILTP

-704 QINSLGFVLLAFFVT
+704 QINSLGFVLLAFFAT

>member
-77 YTPNSDLLSQNSIS
+77 YTPNSDLLSESSIS

-182 IASITELENTLKNA
+182 IASITALENTLKNA
-196 ENNATAKTLLKE
+196 ENNATAKTMLKE
-208 QRAAFKA
+208 QRVAFKA
-215 YRDELRI
+215 YRDELRV
-222 AEHEQIAQIRQVIA
+222 AEHEQITQIRQVIA
-236 KYNQNSQTRI
+236 KYNQNSQSRI
-246 PHQDEFSNSQN
+246 PHQAS
-257 GIPHQDEFSNSQ
+257 
-269 TRIPYQAP
+269 

-442 LSFWLFG
+442 FSFWLFG

-515 KESTDIYKGMELID
+515 KENTDIYKGMELID

-675 NELVGENADVKISG
+675 NELVGKDAEVKISG
-689 AMKLYTNMLDSLFGS
+689 AMKLYTNMLSSLFSS

>member
-77 YTPNSDLLSQNSIS
+77 YTPNSDLLSQSSIS

-175 NPGYNEF
+175 NSRYNEF

-208 QRAAFKA
+208 QKAAFKA

-246 PHQDEFSNSQN
+246 P
-257 GIPHQDEFSNSQ
+257 
-269 TRIPYQAP
+269 YQAS

-336 VGVAS
+336 VGAAS

-442 LSFWLFG
+442 FSFWLFG

-515 KESTDIYKGMELID
+515 KENTDIYKGMELID

-675 NELVGENADVKISG
+675 NELVGKDAEVKISG
-689 AMKLYTNMLDSLFGS
+689 AMKLYTNMLDSLFSS
-704 QINSLGFVLLAFFVT
+704 QINSLGFVLLAFFAT

-859 YPANEK
+859 YPANEQ